1 MASSA
6 SVAKKLNKKNLP
18 KFELDVYS
26 KIALNSL
33 VVFSVHYLQEK
44 GIAITVEEVVS
55 VCFRLFPQSFAL
67 KKYHRWPDSAAVL
80 RRLTDCREKGFIK
93 GNSLEGFTL
102 KFKGQKLAERTAK
115 ALGLIKPVPKKAGHG
130 LVVKPI
136 HKKAAAPVNKKKIS
150 AAPVKSLTPKPKVK
164 AQVSSKPV
172 AANKI
177 TLSKKADLQ
186 PVIKKSPPKVK
197 PVIAQIQKA
206 VVKRK
211 TVQPGKAVSKQA
223 VKKTTP
229 RVKPAQ
235 KQVITQKPVLQKK
248 THKPVVEKTPAKAE
262 SVNVLLP
269 KQTVKRKPALPKRV
283 TQQVVQPLVVKTAP
297 PKIHSVKVGKKS
309 RIHKEQPTQLVMTLP
324 TKVVKPASKPATI
337 AQPAKQKQRTAIQ
350 PSMIIPAVP
359 VPAVSKEEKAKAYQL
374 VRAMERSDAYKQYK
388 GYGEKSRI
396 SEFDFRDMLFATMES
411 SPETLARNIN
421 LFKGY
426 ARLHDRQDLVVFLG
440 FCEVS
445 FSSLLKPSSK
455 KAGKKK

>member
-6 SVAKKLNKKNLP
+6 SVTKKLNKKNLP

-26 KIALNSL
+26 KIALNNL
-33 VVFSVHYLQEK
+33 VVFSVHYLQEQ

-115 ALGLIKPVPKKAGHG
+115 ALGLVKPAPKKTRRGLVKPV
-130 LVVKPI
+130 
-136 HKKAAAPVNKKKIS
+136 HKKIAAPVNKKRILVATAKDL
-150 AAPVKSLTPKPKVK
+150 VPKPKVK
-164 AQVSSKPV
+164 SQASSKP
-172 AANKI
+172 AAVKKM
-177 TLSKKADLQ
+177 TPSKKADLQ
-186 PVIKKSPPKVK
+186 PVIKKSPAKVK
-197 PVIAQIQKA
+197 PVVEQVQKQGSQRKA
-206 VVKRK
+206 VLPKEVVNEK
-211 TVQPGKAVSKQA
+211 V
-223 VKKTTP
+223 VKKAP
-229 RVKPAQ
+229 SRVKPA
-235 KQVITQKPVLQKK
+235 PKK
-248 THKPVVEKTPAKAE
+248 TGRPGIEKVPAKTEA
-262 SVNVLLP
+262 VNALTS
-269 KQTVKRKPALPKRV
+269 KQKVKRKPVPPKKL
-283 TQQVVQPLVVKTAP
+283 TQQVVRPPVVKTAP
-297 PKIHSVKVGKKS
+297 LKVDSIKAAKKS
-309 RIHKEQPTQLVMTLP
+309 RVHKEQPTQLVMTLP
-324 TKVVKPASKPATI
+324 TKMVKPTSKPVVI
-337 AQPAKQKQRTAIQ
+337 ARPVKQKQTKAIQ

-359 VPAVSKEEKAKAYQL
+359 VPVVSKEEKAKAYQL
-374 VRAMERSDAYKQYK
+374 VRAMERSDAYRQYK

-411 SPETLARNIN
+411 SPETLARNVN

-426 ARLHDRQDLVVFLG
+426 ARLHDRQDLVTFLN

-455 KAGKKK
+455 KTGKKK